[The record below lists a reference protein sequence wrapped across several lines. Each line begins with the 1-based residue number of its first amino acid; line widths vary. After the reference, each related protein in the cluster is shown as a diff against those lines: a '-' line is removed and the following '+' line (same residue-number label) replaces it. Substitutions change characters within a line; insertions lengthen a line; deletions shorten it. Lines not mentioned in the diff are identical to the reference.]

1 MLAGARSLGVES
13 SKIGLTYSISS
24 DLLFS
29 WALCV
34 FFPMFLLIM
43 VLKHNWVNCTHKNKK
58 TKTKKLALVRKA
70 NFWTEFNNV
79 LKIFTQTLTDQAL
92 KRLYLKYVMS
102 LELSDLCCPY
112 WLWHTHVDWLTM
124 SIKLWTCWQI
134 VCVHHIVYLLT
145 VHVDHIVYLLMCT
158 CWLTVHDVYQLTD
171 CPCLMMAVLA
181 AGPGGEEQTVCLLE
195 TPDCRHCGL
204 SGALCLWHVWEV
216 KHPLTCVRGTVV
228 LLTCVK
234 RYSSHIVICV
244 WEVRQS
250 RYRLRGMILLLTC
263 DR

>member
-1 MLAGARSLGVES
+1 M
-13 SKIGLTYSISS
+13 
-24 DLLFS
+24 
-29 WALCV
+29 
-34 FFPMFLLIM
+34 M
-43 VLKHNWVNCTHKNKK
+43 CT
-58 TKTKKLALVRKA
+58 T
-70 NFWTEFNNV
+70 W
-79 LKIFTQTLTDQAL
+79 
-92 KRLYLKYVMS
+92 
-102 LELSDLCCPY
+102 
-112 WLWHTHVDWLTM
+112 
-124 SIKLWTCWQI
+124 
-134 VCVHHIVYLLT
+134 LT
-145 VHVDHIVYLLMCT
+145 VHDVYQLTDCPWCAPADCLSMMCT
-158 CWLTVHDVYQLTD
+158 CWLTVHDVYQLIVCPWCVPADWLSMMCTSWLTVHDVYQLTD

-204 SGALCLWHVWEV
+204 SGTLCLWHVWEV

-250 RYRLRGMILLLTC
+250 RYHLRGMILLLTC

>member
-1 MLAGARSLGVES
+1 M
-13 SKIGLTYSISS
+13 
-24 DLLFS
+24 
-29 WALCV
+29 
-34 FFPMFLLIM
+34 M
-43 VLKHNWVNCTHKNKK
+43 CT
-58 TKTKKLALVRKA
+58 
-70 NFWTEFNNV
+70 
-79 LKIFTQTLTDQAL
+79 
-92 KRLYLKYVMS
+92 
-102 LELSDLCCPY
+102 C
-112 WLWHTHVDWLTM
+112 WLT
-124 SIKLWTCWQI
+124 
-134 VCVHHIVYLLT
+134 VHDVYLLT
-145 VHVDHIVYLLMCT
+145 GCPWCVPADWLSMMCT
-158 CWLTVHDVYQLTD
+158 SWLTVHDVYQLTDCPCCVPADWLSMMCTSWLTVHDVYQLTD

-181 AGPGGEEQTVCLLE
+181 AGPGGKEQTVCLLE